1 MRGDL
6 GFIFI
11 FILILIFTLIFT
23 PIFVLIFILI
33 LVLVLVLILV
43 FTLVFLWFFFGF
55 HFTICSALLRSLTL
69 LARSCCS
76 HLSIVSDNPRTRG
89 GQTTKTRQLVN
100 LGSNID

>member
-11 FILILIFTLIFT
+11 FIFTLIFTLIFT
-23 PIFVLIFILI
+23 PIFVLIFI

-43 FTLVFLWFFFGF
+43 FTLVFLWFFFCF